1 MRTMR
6 STAIRSGWSSSNA
19 AATAPRP
26 RVAVVGIVR
35 RSGKTY
41 VGVASLTNTSIFVTP
56 DSKRIAVDIHLSK
69 KLYSDVRDGDKV
81 AVRIVSW
88 DEGTRLPEGEIVDI
102 LGPAGDNDT
111 EMHAILAEYDLPYR
125 FDEEVAAAP
134 RPCAAR

>member
-1 MRTMR
+1 M
-6 STAIRSGWSSSNA
+6 
-19 AATAPRP
+19 
-26 RVAVVGIVR
+26 R

-125 FDEEVAAAP
+125 FDEEVAAAAEAM
-134 RPCAAR
+134 RGEITDEERASSAA